1 MSVNQTETRHF
12 RIGIAPISWVNDDIP
27 GLGDHYTQDQVL
39 SEMSSL
45 GYVSTEMGRLF
56 MQDPPSLKAKL
67 DEYGIQ
73 LASKFVGTLFSDA
86 TRLDEELQSFH
97 EWVNYLREMGCKHV
111 IVCEMGGSMHWDP
124 RRSQEEMT
132 VQKLT
137 DSEWKSL
144 VNGLHRAA
152 KLCREN
158 GMELVYHFHAGTVV
172 ETREE
177 IDRLMELTDPDL
189 VHLLYDTGHAL
200 YGGYDP
206 LELLTKYYDRIQYVH
221 LKNVRHDVLEYVRK
235 ENLDFRTAVLKGLF
249 TVPGDP
255 QGCIDFKPI
264 FKELIERG
272 YDGWWIVEA
281 EQDPA
286 IADPYKYAKM
296 AKEYIE
302 ATVMSIQS
310 ANQTSGR
317 RENRE

>member
-1 MSVNQTETRHF
+1 MEMNQTKNNHF

-39 SEMSSL
+39 SEMASI
-45 GYVSTEMGRLF
+45 GYISTEMGRLF

-86 TRLDEELQSFH
+86 SRLEEELQSFS
-97 EWVNYLREMGCKHV
+97 EWVKYLKKMGCEYV

-124 RRSQEEMT
+124 RRSQEDMT
-132 VQKLT
+132 IQKLT
-137 DSEWKSL
+137 NSEWESL
-144 VNGLHRAA
+144 VEGLHRAA
-152 KLCREN
+152 HICQEHE
-158 GMELVYHFHAGTVV
+158 MQLVYHSHAGTVV
-172 ETREE
+172 ETAEE
-177 IDRLMELTDPDL
+177 IDRLMALTDPSL

-206 LELLTKYYDRIQYVH
+206 LELLEKYEDRIKYVH
-221 LKNVRHDVLEYVRK
+221 LKDVRRDVLEYVRK
-235 ENLDFRTAVLKGLF
+235 EYIDFRTAVVKGLF
-249 TVPGDP
+249 TVPGDKE
-255 QGCIDFKPI
+255 GCIDFKPI

-286 IADPYKYAKM
+286 VAHPYKYAKM
-296 AKEYIE
+296 AKDYIDS
-302 ATVMSIQS
+302 TIMSIQ
-310 ANQTSGR
+310 ALNQR
-317 RENRE
+317 